1 MRTSKYEYNIQKW
14 LSNHL
19 DYLTA
24 FNLYIFILYDI
35 NNKIGVIVLK
45 FDMLWVKR
53 LVMLGYY
60 TLVGYLVNNDTIA
73 VISLGL
79 LFTLFAFSSYVTSRQ
94 MLKTHGTLDADSLKL
109 SKSIQGDVEIGC
121 SLLIM
126 LCIAMAYLS
135 MR

>member
-1 MRTSKYEYNIQKW
+1 M
-14 LSNHL
+14 SNHL
-19 DYLTA
+19 DYLTTY
-24 FNLYIFILYDI
+24 NLYIFILYDI
-35 NNKIGVIVLK
+35 NYKIGVIVLK
-45 FDMLWVKR
+45 FNMLWVKR
-53 LVMLGYY
+53 LFMFGYY

-73 VISLGL
+73 VVSLGL

-94 MLKTHGTLDADSLKL
+94 MLKTQGTLDANSLKL

-126 LCIAMAYLS
+126 LCIAMTYLA